1 MKKIATLLTALVA
14 AIVCFAL
21 AACNNGPKPVQ
32 GDENTVVITVS
43 SEGFDVANK
52 TLKDYMDYLQEEGE
66 LTYEMADG
74 MVTSINGKANTT
86 NSYWMLYTSDA
97 ENANNSWGTVEYEGN
112 TYGSAMYGA
121 DSLTIKDGCLYIW
134 EYQTF

>member
-1 MKKIATLLTALVA
+1 
-14 AIVCFAL
+14 
-21 AACNNGPKPVQ
+21 
-32 GDENTVVITVS
+32 
-43 SEGFDVANK
+43 
-52 TLKDYMDYLQEEGE
+52 MDFLFFKQKMA
-66 LTYEMADG
+66 YEMSDG